1 MDKKFIIVQDESMAT
16 KLLANGFQIVAQ
28 VNGTYTFMNIVP
40 QHFNFAEIDKS
51 KLAYTNIL
59 CL

>member
-1 MDKKFIIVQDESMAT
+1 MDKKFIIVQDETVAT
-16 KLLANGFQIVAQ
+16 NLIANGFQLVTQ

-40 QHFNFAEIDKS
+40 QHFNFAEVDTS